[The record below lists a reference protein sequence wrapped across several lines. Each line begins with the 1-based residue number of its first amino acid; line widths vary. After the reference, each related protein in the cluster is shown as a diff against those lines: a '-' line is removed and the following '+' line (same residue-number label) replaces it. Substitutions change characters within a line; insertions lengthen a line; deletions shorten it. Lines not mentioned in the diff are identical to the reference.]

1 MNTIANGDDVSNS
14 DTRKY
19 LLALCMVGT
28 KGEVNACT
36 ISP

>member
-19 LLALCMVGT
+19 LLALCRVGT
-28 KGEVNACT
+28 KGR
-36 ISP
+36 